1 MIQKFEIGDEVA
13 VLDEAISG
21 KVVSVNSTE
30 ICIETTDGF
39 LMKFF
44 PKELVK
50 VHNSSSLSGFFS
62 SQSLSSVLKDKEAP
76 KKRSFVKEKK

>member
-1 MIQKFEIGDEVA
+1 MTQKFEIGDEVA

-21 KVVSVNSTE
+21 KVISINSTE

-39 LMKFF
+39 QIKFF

-50 VHNSSSLSGFFS
+50 IHNSESNGS
-62 SQSLSSVLKDKEAP
+62 AIY
-76 KKRSFVKEKK
+76 